1 MQWVNSPP
9 HPFYTDENRQEEN
22 TVKKQPRRCQTVI
35 SHGVSQET
43 TAVALA
49 ILMDATHISSKK
61 KLPRTAEIVQ
71 EEIHSQA

>member
-1 MQWVNSPP
+1 MSDC
-9 HPFYTDENRQEEN
+9 H
-22 TVKKQPRRCQTVI
+22 QPRSVPRNC
-35 SHGVSQET
+35 

-49 ILMDATHISSKK
+49 TPMDATRISSKK

>member
-1 MQWVNSPP
+1 MSDC
-9 HPFYTDENRQEEN
+9 H
-22 TVKKQPRRCQTVI
+22 QPRGIPRNY
-35 SHGVSQET
+35 